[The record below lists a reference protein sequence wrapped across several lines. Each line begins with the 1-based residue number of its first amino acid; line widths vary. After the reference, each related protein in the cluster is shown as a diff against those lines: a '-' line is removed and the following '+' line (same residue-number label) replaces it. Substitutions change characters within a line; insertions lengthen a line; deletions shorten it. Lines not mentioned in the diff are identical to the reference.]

1 VLDDRPVTDVEHEVT
16 VRNQLQPTTDL
27 SARLV
32 EQTETFW
39 AHYVCGWTTGANGEP
54 LPTDLV
60 TTRAAQHLRDAV
72 TATMKP

>member
-16 VRNQLQPTTDL
+16 VRNQLKPTTDL

>member
-16 VRNQLQPTTDL
+16 VRNQLKRT
-27 SARLV
+27 SASGRLW

-39 AHYVCGWTTGANGEP
+39 AQCLCGWTTGANGEP
-54 LPTDLV
+54 LSTDV
-60 TTRAAQHLRDAV
+60 ITTRAAQHLREAV